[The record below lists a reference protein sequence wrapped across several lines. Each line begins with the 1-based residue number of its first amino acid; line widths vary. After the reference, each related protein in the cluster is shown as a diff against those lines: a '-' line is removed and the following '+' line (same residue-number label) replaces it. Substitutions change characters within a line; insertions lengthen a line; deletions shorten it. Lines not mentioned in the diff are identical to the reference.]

1 MIFRIKW
8 QMYYYGTVGAE
19 LVQRGTEREKEFS
32 WDKCARE
39 HFEVYKEVCE
49 KGK

>member
-1 MIFRIKW
+1 
-8 QMYYYGTVGAE
+8 MYYYGTVGAE